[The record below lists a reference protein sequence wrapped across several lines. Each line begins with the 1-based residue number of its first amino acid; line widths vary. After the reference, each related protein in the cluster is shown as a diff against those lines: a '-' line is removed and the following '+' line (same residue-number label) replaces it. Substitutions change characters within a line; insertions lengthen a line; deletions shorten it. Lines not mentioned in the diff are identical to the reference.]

1 MDTAAAPPTS
11 PRPSPAELYD
21 ATIRPVW
28 RLARALH
35 GDPGAA
41 EDAVARAY
49 AALSGRWPRDLPE
62 GRLRLLV
69 LLSEQAARRT
79 GATPV
84 A

>member
-1 MDTAAAPPTS
+1 MDTTTA
-11 PRPSPAELYD
+11 PSPSPGELYD
-21 ATIRPVW
+21 ATIRPAW

-35 GDPGAA
+35 GDPRVA

-49 AALSGRWPRDLPE
+49 AVLSERWPRDLAE

-79 GATPV
+79 GATP
-84 A
+84 AA